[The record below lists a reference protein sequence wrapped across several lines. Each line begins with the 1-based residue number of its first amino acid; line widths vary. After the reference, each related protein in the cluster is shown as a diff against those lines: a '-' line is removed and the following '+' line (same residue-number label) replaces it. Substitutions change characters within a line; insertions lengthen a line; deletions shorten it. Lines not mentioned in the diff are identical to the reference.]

1 MTIKEYMQCV
11 TSVDPHWLAE
21 LGPMFFS
28 VKQAYGSSGMLKR
41 DIEKVGQR
49 EMEREMQAEMIRRQ
63 TEQRLM
69 TQ

>member
-1 MTIKEYMQCV
+1 
-11 TSVDPHWLAE
+11 
-21 LGPMFFS
+21 MFFS
-28 VKQAYGSSGMLKR
+28 LKQAYGTSGLLKR